1 MRLVRLD
8 ERARFEELLDE
19 HHFLG
24 RGLYGRAL
32 RYVAVEDGEW
42 VALAGFGAAGLSVAA
57 REAYVGWSEETKNR
71 RLRYVVNNQ
80 RFCVLPGARRPNL
93 ASAVLARCLRQ
104 LSTDALAAWGHRV
117 LLVETFTDPARHWG
131 GCYRAANFIL
141 AGRTSGF
148 ARRNKVWVYHGEE
161 KLCWLYPLYRESVAV
176 LAGGFDHRLLQRDN
190 RRAPMVDLNQVVIDG
205 DTGLYTRL
213 CALVDHRKRRGV
225 RHPLASVLLVCAVAI
240 LAGAAGVTEIA
251 EWAAELPDEL
261 RERLHMWRS
270 PSSGALVAPSL
281 STLQRVLREVD
292 REGFDRIICET
303 LAEAVGRTAGTPSTH
318 PHPQPD
324 DSKIGVAQAGRA
336 TSTVSDENH
345 DSSDPDPGDRD
356 DDGSGDRDGSG
367 DGDRFEGGEVG
378 GTTSDPI
385 VGIAV
390 DGKSLRGAL
399 QPDGRAV
406 HLLAA
411 VTHDQGVVIAQQEV
425 DHKTNEITRFRPLL
439 TGLDLTGALITAD
452 ALHAQRD
459 HAKFLVEEKHCDFML
474 FVKQNQPSLY
484 NEIVCLPSERFS
496 PAHVETCKGHG
507 RIETRS
513 TTVAATPNG
522 LVEFPHVKAVV
533 RVERHTL
540 KTKTSKTSDETAW
553 AVTSASPQQL
563 SPPRAARAA
572 RNHWTIENGVHWV
585 RDATMGED
593 ASKLR
598 SASAPRVL
606 ASLRNLA
613 ISVLRL
619 AGVTNIAQGL
629 RQVGRR
635 PTLGLTLLGI

>member
-1 MRLVRLD
+1 
-8 ERARFEELLDE
+8 LDE

-80 RFCVLPGARRPNL
+80 RFCVLPGARRPNV

-131 GCYRAANFIL
+131 GCYRAANFTL

-148 ARRNKVWVYHGEE
+148 ARRNGVWVYHGEE

-176 LAGGFDHRLLQRDN
+176 LAGGFDHRLLHRDG

-225 RHPLASVLLVCAVAI
+225 RHPLASVLLVCAVAL

-251 EWAAELPDEL
+251 EWAADLPDEL

-270 PSSGALVAPSL
+270 PSSAALVAPSL
-281 STLQRVLREVD
+281 STLQRILREVD

-303 LAEAVGRTAGTPSTH
+303 LAEAVGRSAATPSTH
-318 PHPQPD
+318 PQPGD
-324 DSKIGVAQAGRA
+324 ITVETAQAGRA
-336 TSTVSDENH
+336 TSTVNSDEH
-345 DSSDPDPGDRD
+345 YDSSDPDPGDGDRD
-356 DDGSGDRDGSG
+356 RDRSGDSDRSGGSDGSGDGSG
-367 DGDRFEGGEVG
+367 DGDRAEDGEVG
-378 GTTSDPI
+378 GTTSGPI

-425 DHKTNEITRFRPLL
+425 DHKTNEITVFRPLL
-439 TGLDLTGALITAD
+439 AGLDLTGSLITAD

-459 HAKFLVEEKHCDFML
+459 HAKCV
-474 FVKQNQPSLY
+474 
-484 NEIVCLPSERFS
+484 I
-496 PAHVETCKGHG
+496 HVETSKGHG
-507 RIETRS
+507 RTETRT

-522 LVEFPHVKAVV
+522 LVELPHVKAVV
-533 RVERHTL
+533 RVDRHTV
-540 KTKTSKTSDETAW
+540 KTKTSKISDETAW